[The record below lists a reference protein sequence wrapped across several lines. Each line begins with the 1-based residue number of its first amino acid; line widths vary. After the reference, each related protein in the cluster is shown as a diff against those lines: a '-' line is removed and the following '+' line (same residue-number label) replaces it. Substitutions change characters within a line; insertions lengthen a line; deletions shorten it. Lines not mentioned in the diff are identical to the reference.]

1 MTRRDFID
9 RFRDLDADIGRA
21 LERLDDAAL
30 ADLIARTVT
39 GEPIVDCDWTNA
51 NRALASLAKIPGL
64 NVPPKAA
71 FGDTVYKLTL
81 DRNLSEEGE

>member
-1 MTRRDFID
+1 MSRHPTPFSHLVEIVRRSMAGVP
-9 RFRDLDADIGRA
+9 RTSA
-21 LERLDDAAL
+21 LGEFVPDP
-30 ADLIARTVT
+30 VT

-51 NRALASLAKIPGL
+51 NRALASLAKITGL

-81 DRNLSEEGE
+81 DRDLSEEGE